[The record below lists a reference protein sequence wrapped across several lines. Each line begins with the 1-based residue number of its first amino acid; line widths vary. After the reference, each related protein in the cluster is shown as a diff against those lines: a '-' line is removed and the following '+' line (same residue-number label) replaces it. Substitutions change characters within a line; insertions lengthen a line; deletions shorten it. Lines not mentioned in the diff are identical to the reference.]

1 MVLKM
6 NKKELYTTIG
16 FLLFAGGLTSIILN
30 IVGVEWIL
38 LKWMNALPGYVSF
51 LIKLLMIISGII
63 MIYFHQVDWRN
74 VEDEEEK

>member
-38 LKWMNALPGYVSF
+38 LKWMNALPGYIGF
-51 LIKLLMIISGII
+51 LLKLLMIITGII

-74 VEDEEEK
+74 VDDEEGK